1 MDLVKYQESLITFT
15 LNKIPLQ
22 KFIYFLVKIKFFE
35 KYIEN
40 SRFTPIFMA
49 IVQWLGIV
57 EQFV

>member
-40 SRFTPIFMA
+40 SRFMPIFMA
-49 IVQWLGIV
+49 IVQ
-57 EQFV
+57 